1 MSAIETT
8 GGRVQDKVVEHVASV
23 TALPSRATPD
33 PAPSLPVPHLPSA
46 AQIFDFIT
54 PPDIWS
60 DDRPGLRKLWL
71 YGVYGRW
78 TAASGPVRVAGAV
91 YATVVAMPVTSV
103 LYVLG
108 WIVERPAR
116 LAVAVTLAALIKLA
130 L

>member
-8 GGRVQDKVVEHVASV
+8 DGRVQDKVVEHVASV

-33 PAPSLPVPHLPSA
+33 PATPAIPLPSA
-46 AQIFDFIT
+46 AQIFDFVT

-78 TAASGPVRVAGAV
+78 TAAAGPVRVAGAV

-108 WIVERPAR
+108 WIFERPAR
-116 LAVAVTLAALIKLA
+116 LVVAVTLAALIKLA